1 MPRKNDD
8 AWMQSL
14 DEYKVLQTYESQK
27 KQGKNSFE
35 KAERT
40 VRGDWKPRQKG
51 RGDWICPRHEC
62 GNINFGYRD
71 ECNLCSEPRPK
82 STFFNI
88 KGRFVRPSDTG
99 GEIGEEASTNLAG
112 YFLPTIGSVAAE
124 ISTGRS
130 EMLVTN
136 VVDLASSLPRVWDP
150 EWLIR
155 KEKR

>member
-27 KQGKNSFE
+27 KQGKNAFE

-71 ECNLCSEPRPK
+71 ECNLCSEARPK

-88 KGRFVRPSDTG
+88 KVGKKFWRG
-99 GEIGEEASTNLAG
+99 GHLTHQN
-112 YFLPTIGSVAAE
+112 FD
-124 ISTGRS
+124 R
-130 EMLVTN
+130 
-136 VVDLASSLPRVWDP
+136 
-150 EWLIR
+150 IR
-155 KEKR
+155 KRRETDIFQKFLGSIRASFRHGR

>member
-27 KQGKNSFE
+27 KQGKNAFE

-88 KGRFVRPSDTG
+88 KVGKKFWSG
-99 GEIGEEASTNLAG
+99 GHLT
-112 YFLPTIGSVAAE
+112 
-124 ISTGRS
+124 R
-130 EMLVTN
+130 
-136 VVDLASSLPRVWDP
+136 
-150 EWLIR
+150 
-155 KEKR
+155 